1 MATLISC
8 ITTRLAILM
17 AEESCCSAIAK
28 TTQFPTNTLCTD
40 KRRKV
45 RSSQTVF
52 DVSQTASLVFASA
65 AAASTG
71 SVSAPLA
78 SSSLVAPF
86 S

>member
-1 MATLISC
+1 MATLIDC
-8 ITTRLAILM
+8 ITRLASLI

-28 TTQFPTNTLCTD
+28 TNSFPTKTLSTD
-40 KRRKV
+40 QRRNV
-45 RSSQTVF
+45 RSSQAAF
-52 DVSQTASLVFASA
+52 DLSQTASLVFASA